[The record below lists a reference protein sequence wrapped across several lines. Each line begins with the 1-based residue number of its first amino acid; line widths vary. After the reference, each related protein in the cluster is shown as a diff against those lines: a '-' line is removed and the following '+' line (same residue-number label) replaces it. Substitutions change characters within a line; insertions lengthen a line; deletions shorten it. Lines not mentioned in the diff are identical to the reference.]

1 MRRSVIQDNI
11 SRLFYLKCQLCKKYA
26 SNICTTCAVFL
37 VNYQKGKRHPLL
49 FANCIN
55 SKTVL
60 YITIKYEQTNHDQTR
75 FSSLNDPKA

>member
-1 MRRSVIQDNI
+1 M
-11 SRLFYLKCQLCKKYA
+11 YA
-26 SNICTTCAVFL
+26 SNICTTCTVFSTS
-37 VNYQKGKRHPLL
+37 PLM
-49 FANCIN
+49 FANCMN

>member
-1 MRRSVIQDNI
+1 MLQIFVLLVPSFFIAWPGNI
-11 SRLFYLKCQLCKKYA
+11 MTISH
-26 SNICTTCAVFL
+26 
-37 VNYQKGKRHPLL
+37 RHVQEESISQILGFSTSPLM
-49 FANCIN
+49 FANCMN